1 MLKFESLAKI
11 GDVIKAFDFKPMA
24 DRPDYFLTGI
34 VTEKGPMYKEIEE
47 GRKVYIGEGYTV
59 NVIGGDA
66 ESVEMGR
73 KNVTMYVPFEVDF
86 MEYNERIELVATKEE
101 LEMITEEYASVF

>member
-11 GDVIKAFDFKPMA
+11 GDVIKSFDFKPMEG
-24 DRPDYFLTGI
+24 RPEYFLTGI
-34 VTEKGPMYKEIEE
+34 VTEKGSMYKEIEE

-59 NVIGGDA
+59 NVIGGDE
-66 ESVEMGR
+66 ESVRIGR

-86 MEYNERIELVATKEE
+86 MEYDERVTLVATKEE
-101 LEMITEEYASVF
+101 LEMITEEFGAML